1 MEYRQLGRL
10 GVKVSPLCLG
20 TMNWGWQTD
29 EKPSWAIMDRALDV
43 GINFFDTA
51 NGYGRPRG
59 KGVTEQIIGR
69 WFGQGGG
76 RRERV
81 VLATKVY
88 GRMGEWPNFSR
99 LSAVHIRQAC
109 DESLRRLQTDHIDL
123 YQMHHI
129 DWDTSWE
136 EIWEAMEN
144 LIRAGK
150 VLYVGTSNFPGWA
163 IAQGNEIARARHLL
177 GLASEQ
183 CLYNLNARMSE
194 LEVLPACEAYGIGV
208 IPWSP
213 LAAGLLAGALEKVED
228 GRRSTGE
235 FREKLEK
242 DRSKIEAYEKLC
254 ADLGEQ
260 PADVALAWLLENPVV
275 TAPIIGPRTIEQLD
289 AALRSLEVQLDD
301 RTMRQLDRIFPG
313 PGGRAPDAYAW

>member
-1 MEYRQLGRL
+1 
-10 GVKVSPLCLG
+10 
-20 TMNWGWQTD
+20 MNWGWQTD
-29 EKPSWAIMDRALDV
+29 EKTSWVIMDRALDV

-51 NGYGRPRG
+51 NVYGRG
-59 KGVTEQIIGR
+59 KLGEGKTESIIGR
-69 WFGQGGG
+69 WFAQGGG
-76 RRERV
+76 RRDRV

-88 GRMGEWPNFSR
+88 GKTGDWPNFAR
-99 LSAVHIRQAC
+99 LSAVHIHQAC
-109 DESLRRLQTDHIDL
+109 ENSLRRLQTDHIDL

-129 DWDTSWE
+129 DWDTSWD

-150 VLYVGTSNFPGWA
+150 ILYVGTSNFPGWA
-163 IAQGNEIARARHLL
+163 IAQGNEIARSRHLL

-194 LEVLPACEAYGIGV
+194 LEVLPACEAYGMGV

-213 LAAGLLAGALEKVED
+213 LAAGLLGGALAKVED
-228 GRRSTGE
+228 GRRATDE
-235 FREKLEK
+235 FRAKLEK

-260 PADVALAWLLENPVV
+260 PADVALAWLLKNPVV

-289 AALRSLEVQLDD
+289 ASLRSLEVQLDD
-301 RTMRQLDRIFPG
+301 RTMRHLDRVFPG
-313 PGGRAPDAYAW
+313 PGGKAPDAYAW